1 MNNMIQKFLHYRHV
15 IPVMLVIITI
25 SFVSS
30 YSKIYDVKLDFNGDN
45 IHYYA
50 LGQAL
55 ATGKGF
61 TDIMSFTETPHTH
74 FPPGYPVFV
83 AGVMKIFPDNINAIK
98 IANGL
103 LLYASILLLF
113 FLLKKLSGDLLLSF
127 LACFFCTL
135 HAEILRYATIMM
147 SEMLFLF
154 CTIGALYLALSIKIE
169 ALFTKKG
176 IKNTIFLGLLLSL
189 INYIY
194 FVRTMGTS
202 IILAIII
209 YSGILLAKQLYIFL
223 KKKNSPQLL
232 YKYGIVFVLLVVSF
246 WGTKTAWDIRNR
258 NVGKITS
265 DYIGDFKKKTNGQVM
280 TTWEDWTTR
289 IKNNFNSYLAIWIP
303 NAVLNTNQLSHKAP
317 TSGDIFRGTIVA
329 LLILWGLI
337 SLSQG
342 ALLLF
347 LYLGATVAVL
357 LVWPEQY
364 GGLRYFIAI
373 IPFFIF
379 LFFNGIKAA
388 SLTFIKATKLKI
400 AEYLP
405 SACILI
411 LALLFM
417 TPAYS
422 EALKEKK
429 ELAKYKTW
437 NADIAGNAFM
447 EFTAAMQWCGDNLP
461 DSARVICRK
470 PELFYMYSGGKKSS
484 GFSQYGKPEDI
495 LKQLIYV
502 KATHVIIDHWFRHAY
517 VTLFPLI
524 STHYPEK
531 FKPIGKF
538 ENKYNPKEPP
548 TWIFEFNPEWGYH
561 GELVDGKRQGKGTFL
576 FPNGQ
581 TYVGQFENN
590 QRNGYGEILDK
601 DGNIIT
607 KGIWRNDTLSIAQ

>member
-1 MNNMIQKFLHYRHV
+1 
-15 IPVMLVIITI
+15 
-25 SFVSS
+25 
-30 YSKIYDVKLDFNGDN
+30 
-45 IHYYA
+45 
-50 LGQAL
+50 
-55 ATGKGF
+55 
-61 TDIMSFTETPHTH
+61 
-74 FPPGYPVFV
+74 
-83 AGVMKIFPDNINAIK
+83 
-98 IANGL
+98 
-103 LLYASILLLF
+103 
-113 FLLKKLSGDLLLSF
+113 
-127 LACFFCTL
+127 
-135 HAEILRYATIMM
+135 MM

-154 CTIGALYLALSIKIE
+154 CTICALYLALSIKIE

-176 IKNTIFLGLLLSL
+176 IRNTIFLGLLLFL
-189 INYIY
+189 MNYIY

-223 KKKNSPQLL
+223 KKKNSPRLL
-232 YKYGIVFVLLVVSF
+232 YKYGIVFALLIVSF

-258 NVGKITS
+258 NVGKLTS
-265 DYIGDFKKKTNGQVM
+265 DYIGDFKKKPNGQVM

-289 IKNNFNSYLAIWIP
+289 IKNNFNNYLTIYIP
-303 NAVLNTNQLSHKAP
+303 NAVLNTNPLSHKTP
-317 TSGDIFRGTIVA
+317 DSSDIFRGIIVA

-379 LFFNGIKAA
+379 LFFHGIKAA
-388 SLTFIKATKLKI
+388 SLTFIKAAKLKI

-422 EALKEKK
+422 KALKEKK

-447 EFTAAMQWCGDNLP
+447 EFTAAMEI
-461 DSARVICRK
+461 ICRI
-470 PELFYMYSGGKKSS
+470 PHGLSAGNLNYFICIPVVKKV
-484 GFSQYGKPEDI
+484 P
-495 LKQLIYV
+495 
-502 KATHVIIDHWFRHAY
+502 A
-517 VTLFPLI
+517 
-524 STHYPEK
+524 
-531 FKPIGKF
+531 
-538 ENKYNPKEPP
+538 
-548 TWIFEFNPEWGYH
+548 
-561 GELVDGKRQGKGTFL
+561 
-576 FPNGQ
+576 FPN
-581 TYVGQFENN
+581 TVNLKTF
-590 QRNGYGEILDK
+590 
-601 DGNIIT
+601 
-607 KGIWRNDTLSIAQ
+607 